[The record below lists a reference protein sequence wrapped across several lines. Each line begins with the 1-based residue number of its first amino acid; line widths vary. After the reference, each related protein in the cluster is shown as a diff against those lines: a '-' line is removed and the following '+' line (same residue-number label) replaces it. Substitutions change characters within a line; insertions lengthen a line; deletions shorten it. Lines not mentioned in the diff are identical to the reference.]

1 LKNLVELKNKVT
13 LTDYNDIYKNFSNRM
28 GNININTFNLKKI
41 KDLDGQISKFG
52 LNLVKELM
60 KIDK

>member
-1 LKNLVELKNKVT
+1 
-13 LTDYNDIYKNFSNRM
+13 M